1 MMIQQSSES
10 MPGTL
15 AALGITFRDAAPG
28 DRSFLSELYI
38 STRLEELSVTG
49 WSPEMIRAFLQ
60 QQFEAQTAHYEQH
73 YLSHGAIFR
82 IILERGHAAGRF
94 YTFEGAEEIR
104 VVDIALVPEARGRG
118 IGTAILKDLLS
129 KSGKPVT
136 IHVEKQNPAMR
147 LYQRLGFT
155 KIGEHGY
162 YDLMECRPAAIS

>member
-1 MMIQQSSES
+1 
-10 MPGTL
+10 MPEVL
-15 AALGITFRDAAPG
+15 SALELTFRDAAAE
-28 DRSFLSELYI
+28 DRAFLSELYI

-82 IILERGHAAGRF
+82 IILEHGHPIGRF
-94 YTFEGAEEIR
+94 YTFEGSDEIR

-129 KSGKPVT
+129 KSNKPVT

-147 LYQRLGFT
+147 LYQRLGFSR
-155 KIGEHGY
+155 IGEHGY
-162 YDLMECRPAAIS
+162 YDLMECRPAAVS